1 MVAAGGRWYGAAV
14 SVLRAAPLM
23 FLLGLTEVAAC
34 RTKAQ
39 LVEAADD
46 PKELIADT
54 NAVCTA
60 MASGDVYAWRTALV
74 HSATWSMLIAR
85 AQAGDGDA
93 NCEAAK
99 LIDRRW
105 QQTLTCT
112 AGLATGLA
120 ERSRCAL
127 PGRPRPPSFAS
138 MGR

>member
-1 MVAAGGRWYGAAV
+1 M

-23 FLLGLTEVAAC
+23 LLLGLVGLSAC

-39 LVEAADD
+39 LVEAVDD

-54 NAVCTA
+54 SAVCTA
-60 MASGDVYAWRTALV
+60 MADGDVYAWRSARV

-85 AQAGDGDA
+85 AQAGDGNA

-105 QQTLTCT
+105 KQTLTCT
-112 AGLATGLA
+112 ASLATGLA

-127 PGRPRPPSFAS
+127 PGRPRA
-138 MGR
+138 